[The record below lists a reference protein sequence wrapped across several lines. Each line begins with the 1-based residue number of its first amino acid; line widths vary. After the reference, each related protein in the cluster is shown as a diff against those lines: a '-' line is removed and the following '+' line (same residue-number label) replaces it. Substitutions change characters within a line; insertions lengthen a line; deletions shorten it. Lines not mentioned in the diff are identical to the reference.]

1 MTVHIVPGHRPLPLA
16 QCVAVLRG
24 VRHRRHVPH
33 VVADRPF
40 YCLFLNDFIQ
50 SDFGGQASLEPNIS
64 QKVRPLDW
72 GELEPYEWIPC
83 PDVRRRAKP
92 SEEDQRGKLLILA
105 RTP

>member
-1 MTVHIVPGHRPLPLA
+1 MVPSYRPLPLA

-24 VRHRRHVPH
+24 VRHRRHVPN

-72 GELEPYEWIPC
+72 GELEPHKSILS
-83 PDVRRRAKP
+83 PDMGGGTNP
-92 SEEDQRGKLLILA
+92 SEEDQRRKMLVLA